1 MPPTAESFCSSLL
14 LVWAHLFGWAGPS
27 FTHPFSHLS
36 LLFITHTHTHT
47 HTHTLSLSNMVQPHR
62 MPWSRGLSELLLSC
76 SFVQEKADMSKGST
90 REKSIVEP
98 GEDSGLLLAGL
109 DSSCLY
115 PSTRKRYHVPTDSDP
130 LVPIGLPD
138 SPGFLATLI
147 PLEF

>member
-1 MPPTAESFCSSLL
+1 
-14 LVWAHLFGWAGPS
+14 
-27 FTHPFSHLS
+27 
-36 LLFITHTHTHT
+36 
-47 HTHTLSLSNMVQPHR
+47 
-62 MPWSRGLSELLLSC
+62 
-76 SFVQEKADMSKGST
+76 MSKGST